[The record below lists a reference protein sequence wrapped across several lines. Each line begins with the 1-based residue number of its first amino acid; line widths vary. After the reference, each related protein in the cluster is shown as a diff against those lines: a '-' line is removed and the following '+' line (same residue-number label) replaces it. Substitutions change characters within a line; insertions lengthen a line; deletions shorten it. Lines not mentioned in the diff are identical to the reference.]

1 MSFACS
7 LLQLCLT
14 YLKVDIVVNCIWKCK
29 LNNNQVYIL
38 ILL

>member
-14 YLKVDIVVNCIWKCK
+14 YLEVDIAVNCIWNCK
-29 LNNNQVYIL
+29 LNNNQVYIPIFL
-38 ILL
+38 